1 MKKSLIYTFALAALI
16 ISTGFTAIFSSFATT
31 EQNPSN
37 TLIAP
42 SSDLA
47 DNSSSTSLQKNE
59 NVYIITNP
67 DGSLNKS
74 FINNTINTSSESL
87 PIEASIT
94 YTLDNNEIK
103 AEDLINKS
111 GHVKITYKYTATK
124 SYQGNLI
131 PFLTVTGLDL
141 DSTKFKNI
149 KIDHG
154 KIISESDNT
163 LLAGYTFAGLNE
175 NLNTDMLS
183 DSFTVEADVTNFELP
198 DTYTFATNELFAEI
212 DTTKLTSVDSIINSI
227 NDLGSAFDQIL
238 AGSSELL
245 KGSTD
250 LSLGA
255 QKLATGANDLATG
268 ANNLAGGINLLDTK
282 VNEFTPK
289 LQQLAA
295 ALSELSAKSTAI
307 HQGVQGTFT
316 GLLNTLQNVAES
328 TTDETTKAT
337 LNQIIASYNTSLPE
351 LYTSLGTYTGTVDQ
365 IASATASM
373 DTTELTTGIA
383 TLKSGANDLAR
394 GTNQLATG
402 ANDLANGANQLSAG
416 MSTLNDGLNTF
427 KQQGLNK
434 LINFAN
440 HDLNSFTNN
449 LRSTVN
455 AADSYHHYS
464 NPNATSVKFIFKTP
478 ALK

>member
-1 MKKSLIYTFALAALI
+1 MKKALIYTFTLVALI
-16 ISTGFTAIFSSFATT
+16 VSADFTAIISSFVAA
-31 EQNPSN
+31 EEDSSN
-37 TLIAP
+37 TLI
-42 SSDLA
+42 STENDLA
-47 DNSSSTSLQKNE
+47 ENSSTTPLSKSE
-59 NVYIITNP
+59 NVYVITNS
-67 DGSLNKS
+67 DGTIDKS
-74 FINNTINTSSESL
+74 FVNNTINTSSEPL
-87 PIEASIT
+87 PLEASIT
-94 YTLDNNEIK
+94 YSLDGNEIK
-103 AEDLINKS
+103 TEDLINKS
-111 GHVKITYKYTATK
+111 GHIKITYKFTATK
-124 SYQGNLI
+124 SFQGKFV

-154 KIISESDNT
+154 KIISESDNI

-175 NLNTDMLS
+175 DLNTDMLP

-212 DTTKLTSVDSIINSI
+212 DTTKLTSIDSIINSI

-255 QKLATGANDLATG
+255 QKLATGANNLATG
-268 ANNLAGGINLLDTK
+268 ANSLASGITLLDTK
-282 VNEFTPK
+282 VNELTPK
-289 LQQLAA
+289 LQQLATG
-295 ALSELSAKSTAI
+295 LSTLSAKSTAI

-316 GLLNTLQNVAES
+316 GLLNTLQSIAEN

-337 LNQIIASYNTSLPE
+337 LNQIISSYNTSLPE
-351 LYTSLGTYTGTVDQ
+351 LYASLGTYTGTVDQ
-365 IASATASM
+365 IASATAGI
-373 DTTELTTGIA
+373 DTTELINGIA
-383 TLKSGANDLAR
+383 ALKSGANDLAS
-394 GTNQLATG
+394 GANQLATG
-402 ANDLANGANQLSAG
+402 ANDLANGANQFTAG
-416 MSTLNDGLNTF
+416 MSTLDNGLNTF

-434 LINFAN
+434 LINFAK

-455 AADSYHHYS
+455 AANSYHNYS
-464 NPNATSVKFIFKTP
+464 NPNATSVKFILKTP
-478 ALK
+478 ALH